1 MDYVTARRT
10 MVENQI
16 RTNRITDPP
25 VIAALNELPREA
37 FLPEALRGIA
47 YVDEDIPIGGGRV
60 LMEPLTI
67 ALLLQTAEITTTD
80 VVLDVGAGVGYTA
93 AAAARM
99 ASTVIALES
108 DADLAARAREILAA
122 LDLPTVSVVEGALP
136 VGYPLHAPYDVILFG
151 GAIPAVP
158 DAIFG
163 QLAEGGRL
171 VAVIGG
177 ENAMGKGTV
186 FMKTGGIVSP
196 RVVFDAGI
204 PVLPEFIPTP
214 TFQF

>member
-10 MVENQI
+10 MMENQI
-16 RTNRITDPP
+16 RTNRITDPL

-136 VGYPLHAPYDVILFG
+136 AGYPIHAPYDVILFG

-177 ENAMGKGTV
+177 EKAMGKGTV

-204 PVLPEFIPTP
+204 PVLLEFIPTP